1 MDQVEALLKSS
12 SYRHMD
18 YLVHVNLYSEG
29 KIHFSA
35 HCFKLLL
42 FACLVFFSIQIFND

>member
-1 MDQVEALLKSS
+1 MDQVEVLLKSS

-18 YLVHVNLYSEG
+18 SLDLYSEG

-35 HCFKLLL
+35 HCFKFLL
-42 FACLVFFSIQIFND
+42 FACVVCFFSIQIFND